1 MLKILPTGTIK
12 ALDAYTIEQGS
23 IASIDLM
30 ERACRA
36 FVSWFVEKFDNTQSI
51 GVVCGTGNN
60 GGDGLGIARLLY
72 EHGYS
77 VKVWVVKGT
86 VPESIDF
93 KLNLDNARTSKLEIV
108 ELASEADESFFS
120 DRQIL
125 IDGLFGS
132 GLTRPLSGIYAWV
145 IECMNKAGATRV
157 AIDIP
162 SGLLADSPSVGPVVH
177 ADYTVSFQLPKLAFM
192 FPENYSVVGDWAVVD
207 IGLNKDFIKKAET
220 DHFYLIPKDPRR
232 ILKKRSKFDHK
243 GVYGHALIVAGS
255 KGKMGAAILAARAA
269 MRSGPGLLSVHVP
282 KCGYQIIQSAVPEA
296 MATVDQ
302 HDDYF
307 TDQID
312 LQTFSAIGIGPGLGT
327 SRETIKAYEDI
338 LKDWAK
344 PMVIDADAL
353 NIMGENKD
361 LLELVPAGSIL
372 TPHPKEFERMVG
384 KWQNDFERM
393 DRQKEL
399 AKRLRS
405 VVVLKGANSAIA
417 SPEGKVCFNSTGNPG
432 MATGGAGDV
441 LTGILT
447 GLLAQGYDCFQAA
460 ILGVYVH
467 GLSGDLAVLE
477 YGMNSLIASDLVN
490 YLPPAFLRLHR
501 E

>member
-36 FVSWFVEKFDNTQSI
+36 FVSWFVEKFDNSRRV

-60 GGDGLGIARLLY
+60 GGDGLGIARLLH
-72 EHGYS
+72 EHGYD

-86 VPESIDF
+86 VSESIDF
-93 KLNLDNARTSKLEIV
+93 RLNLDNANASKVEIA
-108 ELASEADESFFS
+108 ELANEPDEVLFAGR
-120 DRQIL
+120 DLL

-132 GLTRPLSGIYAWV
+132 GLTRALSGIYAKV
-145 IECMNKAGATRV
+145 IECMNNAEATRV

-162 SGLLADSPSVGPVVH
+162 SGLMADSHSVGPAVKAH
-177 ADYTVSFQLPKLAFM
+177 FTVSFQLPKLAFM
-192 FPENYSVVGDWAVVD
+192 FPESYSFVGEWTMVD

-220 DHFYLIPKDPRR
+220 DHFYVSPKDPRK

-243 GVYGHALIVAGS
+243 GVNGHALIVAGS

-282 KCGYQIIQSAVPEA
+282 RCGYEIIQNSVPEA
-296 MATVDQ
+296 MATVDP

-307 TDQID
+307 TGEIE
-312 LQTFSAIGIGPGLGT
+312 LKNFTAIGIGPGIGNAAGT
-327 SRETIKAYEDI
+327 VKAYGDI
-338 LKDWAK
+338 LRRWGK
-344 PMVIDADAL
+344 PMVIDADGL
-353 NIMGENKD
+353 NIMAENKA
-361 LLELVPAGSIL
+361 LLEHAPAGSIL

-384 KWQNDFERM
+384 TWQNGFERI
-393 DRQKEL
+393 DKQKEL
-399 AKRLRS
+399 AVRLKS
-405 VVVLKGANSAIA
+405 VVVVKGANSAIA

-447 GLLAQGYDCFQAA
+447 GLLAQGYDPFQAA
-460 ILGVYVH
+460 ILGVYLH
-467 GLSGDLAVLE
+467 GLAGDLAVLE
-477 YGMNSLIASDLVN
+477 LGMNGLIATDLIN
-490 YLPPAFLRLHR
+490 FLPAAFLRLSR